1 MKLDFQ
7 TYKNK
12 VYGCYVG
19 KAVGGTL
26 GMPYEGDRSVRKV
39 TYYDPV
45 PTEMPPNDDLDLQVV
60 NLATIMRL
68 GLPISR
74 RSIGEMWIRH
84 FDDCAPDEYG
94 VAISNHNI
102 GLRAPLS
109 GIYRN
114 KFDAG
119 MGGAIRSE
127 LWACLAPANP
137 TLAATFARED
147 ACTDHTQDG
156 VFAEMFLAAAESA
169 AFVESDLQ
177 KIIDAGMDVIE
188 SGSKLYRAFSDV
200 RAAWKKTRDV
210 MAIRETILSKYPS
223 DNWTDVTIN
232 VSFILLSLL
241 ASAGDFDTAVCT
253 AASLGYDT
261 DCTCA
266 TAGALFGIWK
276 PDSIGDKWTAPLGDK
291 LVLSPCI
298 VEMQEWNTVSEFCDA
313 IIGVE
318 HEVSKFY
325 GNNVTKDFPEQTVRI
340 AKPRYTNTENL
351 YTWKNGAHESLIAE
365 LPFLVSIVYPDTV
378 AMLPN
383 KENKMKIRLQGNSEQ
398 SYSGKFSLIAPE
410 KFSFAP
416 SEFSFAVSGTET
428 AEFETTVTLGNLRR
442 RNRKNCLV
450 LRFDINGV
458 SFTLEAG
465 LPTSF
470 PWEVTDSSGNK
481 SVFEACSEYFT
492 VPKGAYTY
500 RTKIKATAKKT
511 ARIACSG
518 TRPFTCYVNGKA
530 VYTGDASIYVAAFHR
545 DGTNAV
551 ISLENGE
558 NEIMIE
564 FPDYD
569 EGEFFFGFGTTFACG
584 VWIDTIERYL

>member
-1 MKLDFQ
+1 
-7 TYKNK
+7 
-12 VYGCYVG
+12 
-19 KAVGGTL
+19 
-26 GMPYEGDRSVRKV
+26 
-39 TYYDPV
+39 
-45 PTEMPPNDDLDLQVV
+45 
-60 NLATIMRL
+60 
-68 GLPISR
+68 
-74 RSIGEMWIRH
+74 
-84 FDDCAPDEYG
+84 
-94 VAISNHNI
+94 
-102 GLRAPLS
+102 
-109 GIYRN
+109 
-114 KFDAG
+114 
-119 MGGAIRSE
+119 
-127 LWACLAPANP
+127 
-137 TLAATFARED
+137 
-147 ACTDHTQDG
+147 
-156 VFAEMFLAAAESA
+156 
-169 AFVESDLQ
+169 
-177 KIIDAGMDVIE
+177 
-188 SGSKLYRAFSDV
+188 
-200 RAAWKKTRDV
+200 
-210 MAIRETILSKYPS
+210 
-223 DNWTDVTIN
+223 
-232 VSFILLSLL
+232 
-241 ASAGDFDTAVCT
+241 
-253 AASLGYDT
+253 
-261 DCTCA
+261 
-266 TAGALFGIWK
+266 
-276 PDSIGDKWTAPLGDK
+276 
-291 LVLSPCI
+291 
-298 VEMQEWNTVSEFCDA
+298 
-313 IIGVE
+313 
-318 HEVSKFY
+318 
-325 GNNVTKDFPEQTVRI
+325 
-340 AKPRYTNTENL
+340 
-351 YTWKNGAHESLIAE
+351 
-365 LPFLVSIVYPDTV
+365 
-378 AMLPN
+378 MLPN